1 MSLEEYLQILK
12 CLSSLDAGILWFGL
26 IGQCTNLE
34 LLTFN
39 LMRDKKTIIKK
50 PLLFKDQYY

>member
-1 MSLEEYLQILK
+1 MSLEVYLQTFK
-12 CLSSLDAGILWFGL
+12 CLSSLDAGILWVGL

-39 LMRDKKTIIKK
+39 LMRDKTTIIKS
-50 PLLFKDQYY
+50 LLFKDQYY